1 MGNFTLAGLGERV
14 GQELGLSDWITID
27 QPRIDTFASCTGDH
41 QWIHVDVERAKR
53 ESPFRGPIAHGYLT
67 LAMVAPL
74 AMQIGVIP
82 TDAAAGLNYGIDKVR
97 FLAPVPAGARVRL
110 RVVLAG
116 LEPREGGQVIMKTQN
131 TLEVEGSE
139 KPALVAETLALLLP
153 AAGAPAMSTENRS
166 PASSTAEISEEA
178 SRNTLALNPLVGIQ
192 GQDLADSARILFKA
206 IIERTEGRNRTM
218 ALLRRRARLH
228 RRRQIRTY
236 AEGGRQAVF
245 RSDMEGEFAAQ
256 QPAQG
261 LSRLGRGGQRPRRQ
275 DEPQRHR
282 QGARAPDHGNP
293 GRCRRTD
300 QRDAHQPGGGP
311 QVHRHRRPK
320 PVGRIEELFR

>member
-1 MGNFTLAGLGERV
+1 MGNFTLAGLGDRV

-53 ESPFRGPIAHGYLT
+53 ESPFCGPIAHGYLT

-116 LEPREGGQVIMKTQN
+116 LEPREGGQVTMNTQN

-153 AAGAPAMSTENRS
+153 AAGA
-166 PASSTAEISEEA
+166 
-178 SRNTLALNPLVGIQ
+178 
-192 GQDLADSARILFKA
+192 
-206 IIERTEGRNRTM
+206 
-218 ALLRRRARLH
+218 
-228 RRRQIRTY
+228 RQ
-236 AEGGRQAVF
+236 
-245 RSDMEGEFAAQ
+245 
-256 QPAQG
+256 
-261 LSRLGRGGQRPRRQ
+261 
-275 DEPQRHR
+275 
-282 QGARAPDHGNP
+282 
-293 GRCRRTD
+293 
-300 QRDAHQPGGGP
+300 
-311 QVHRHRRPK
+311 
-320 PVGRIEELFR
+320 